1 MTELQRITKYIDWLI
16 FERKVKSRRDLA
28 DKMGYTESSLSQ
40 ILNGKVTLSI
50 KFIKKLSKT
59 NSAVSEEWLL
69 TGEGDMLKT
78 DSKEV
83 SSIEMP
89 KEVFD
94 RITQLIDTVCSQQ
107 STIVD
112 LTSMVKEQ
120 SQTINSLS
128 KQPKGGTAQVGDIAK
143 CADAK

>member
-40 ILNGKVTLSI
+40 ILNDKVALSI
-50 KFIKKLSKT
+50 RFIKKLSKT

-128 KQPKGGTAQVGDIAK
+128 QQSKGGTAQAGDSAK
-143 CADAK
+143 CAAAK